1 MRRQY
6 LVLGG
11 TGFIGSH
18 LVDELARGGHFV
30 RVLSRPESVHVA
42 ARWPNPRIEVVV
54 GDFNN
59 RDVIDRVVRDCDVV
73 FHLVATT
80 LPKSSNDDPVFDVE
94 TNVIGTLR
102 LLDAAKRNGV
112 RKVVFASSG
121 GTIYGRTDVSPI
133 PESHA
138 TNPTCAHGISKLAIE
153 KYLRLYHELHGLDY
167 CSLRIANPYGMGQRT
182 EKAQGAVGVLLER
195 VLHGRPFEIW
205 GDGSIV
211 RDYVYVSD
219 VVHAIIAGAQHSD
232 GNRVYNVGTGR
243 GTSLNELVDLV
254 EEVTGRRAQ
263 RIYMPGRSFDIQH
276 NVLDTQLATQ
286 ELGWTANVSV
296 AEGIRK
302 TIEWGRAK
310 PVLDRS
316 LRSA

>member
-1 MRRQY
+1 MRHQY

-11 TGFIGSH
+11 TGFIGAH

-30 RVLSRPESVHVA
+30 RVLARPQSVRVA
-42 ARWPNPRIEVVV
+42 ERWPNPRIEVVV
-54 GDFNN
+54 GDFN
-59 RDVIDRVVRDCDVV
+59 DPCVIDRVVRDCDAV

-102 LLDAAKRNGV
+102 LLDAAKRRGV

-153 KYLRLYHELHGLDY
+153 KYLRLYQELYGLDY

-195 VLHGRPFEIW
+195 VLNGRPFEIW

-211 RDYVYVSD
+211 RDYIYVSD
-219 VVHAIIAGAQHSD
+219 VVNALIAGAQTGEGS
-232 GNRVYNVGTGR
+232 RVYNVGTGC
-243 GTSLNELVDLV
+243 GTSLNELLDIV
-254 EEVTGRRAQ
+254 EDATGRRAP
-263 RIYMPGRSFDIQH
+263 RIYMPGRSFDIQE
-276 NVLDTQLATQ
+276 NVLDTKLATQ
-286 ELGWTANVSV
+286 ELGWTAKLSV
-296 AEGIRK
+296 ADGIRK
-302 TIEWGRAK
+302 TLEWEKASAR
-310 PVLDRS
+310 LNTT

>member
-1 MRRQY
+1 MRHQY

-30 RVLSRPESVHVA
+30 RVLARPQSVHMA
-42 ARWPNPRIEVVV
+42 ERWPNPRIEVVV

-59 RDVIDRVVRDCDVV
+59 PVVIDQVVRDCDAV

-80 LPKSSNDDPVFDVE
+80 LPKSSNENPVFDVE

-102 LLDAAKRNGV
+102 LLDAARRNGV

-121 GTIYGRTDVSPI
+121 GTIYGRTEVSPI

-138 TNPTCAHGISKLAIE
+138 TNPTCSHGISKLMIE
-153 KYLRLYHELHGLDY
+153 KYLRLHHELYGLDY

-195 VLHGRPFEIW
+195 VLNGRPFEIW
-205 GDGSIV
+205 GDGTIV

-219 VVHAIIAGAQHSD
+219 VVNAIIASAEKREGS
-232 GNRVYNVGTGR
+232 RVYNVGTGR
-243 GTSLNELVDLV
+243 GTSLNELVDHV
-254 EEVTGRRAQ
+254 EEATGRRAQ
-263 RIYMPGRSFDIQH
+263 RIYMPGRSFDIQE
-276 NVLDTQLATQ
+276 NVLDTKLATQ
-286 ELGWTANVSV
+286 ELGWTAKVSI
-296 AEGIRK
+296 ADGLLK
-302 TIEWGRAK
+302 TLEWGRENAR
-310 PVLDRS
+310 LNAA